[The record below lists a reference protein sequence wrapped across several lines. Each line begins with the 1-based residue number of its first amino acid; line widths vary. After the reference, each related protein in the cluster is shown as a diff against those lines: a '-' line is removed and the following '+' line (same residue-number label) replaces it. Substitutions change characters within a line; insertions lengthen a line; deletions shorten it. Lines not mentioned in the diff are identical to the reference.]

1 MPGPTRSRRPRRCCA
16 ASNSS
21 SSSTRSN
28 GTCRIASGRAR
39 HEKAQGISMR
49 VGLVSPY
56 DFASPGGVNDHV
68 RHLAQHLT
76 ETGHEARIF
85 APSSRADVGFDKARF
100 YRIGT
105 PIAIP
110 ANDSVARITL
120 SFHLANEVAAIVA
133 DERFDVLHS
142 HEPLMPALP
151 ITMLRMSTT
160 ANVGTF
166 HAFARSNVGY
176 FCARPLLQPYLAH
189 LHRGI
194 AVSEPARAFVQ
205 RYFPDFPLRVI
216 PNGVDLNVY
225 RPGLA
230 PIRHLRDENLNVLF
244 VGRLEKR
251 KGLGDL
257 LRAYRAMNMRVPQ
270 TRLIIVGDGPLRG
283 RVESYV
289 ARHRLA
295 NVVLAGYVPESVK
308 PRYYNSADIF
318 CAPATGA
325 ESFGVVLLEALA
337 SGLPVV
343 ATEEPGY
350 MSVLESGRDSVTVQ
364 PNNWRELAASL
375 VILAR
380 DADLRRRLSD
390 YALQKARRYSWDLVA
405 SEVVEVYEDARRALA
420 AHPAKTMEVS
430 SVHHAV

>member
-1 MPGPTRSRRPRRCCA
+1 
-16 ASNSS
+16 
-21 SSSTRSN
+21 
-28 GTCRIASGRAR
+28 
-39 HEKAQGISMR
+39 MR

-56 DFASPGGVNDHV
+56 DFATAGGVNDHV
-68 RHLAQHLT
+68 RHLAVQLQKA
-76 ETGHEARIF
+76 GHETRIF
-85 APSSRADVGFDKARF
+85 APSSRSDVGFDAARF

-120 SFHLANEVAAIVA
+120 SFHLANQVAAIVA
-133 DERFDVLHS
+133 DEHFDVLHF

-151 ITMLRMSTT
+151 MTMLRMSTT

-176 FCARPLLQPYLAH
+176 YYGRPLLQPYLGH
-189 LHRGI
+189 LHRAI
-194 AVSEPARAFVQ
+194 AVSEPARDFVN
-205 RYFPDFPLRVI
+205 RYFPAFPMRVI
-216 PNGVDLNVY
+216 PNGIDVDVY
-225 RPGLA
+225 KPGLA
-230 PIRHLRDENLNVLF
+230 PIRHLRDENLNILF

-257 LRAYRAMNMRVPQ
+257 LRAYRVVNGRMPQ
-270 TRLIIVGDGPLRG
+270 TRLIIVGDGPQRG

-289 ARHRLA
+289 QRHRLN
-295 NVVLAGYVPESVK
+295 NVILAGYVPETVK

-325 ESFGVVLLEALA
+325 ESFGIVLLEALA

-343 ATEEPGY
+343 ATEVPGY
-350 MSVLESGRDSVTVQ
+350 MSVLEPGKDSITV
-364 PNNWRELAASL
+364 PPKNWRELAASL

-380 DADLRRRLSD
+380 DAELRRRLAD
-390 YALQKARRYSWDLVA
+390 YGRTKAHRYSWDRVA
-405 SEVVEVYEDARRALA
+405 ADVVEVYQEARA
-420 AHPAKTMEVS
+420 AMAAQPSRELEVTR
-430 SVHHAV
+430 VHHAV

>member
-1 MPGPTRSRRPRRCCA
+1 
-16 ASNSS
+16 
-21 SSSTRSN
+21 
-28 GTCRIASGRAR
+28 
-39 HEKAQGISMR
+39 MR

-68 RHLAQHLT
+68 RHLAVRLQQL
-76 ETGHEARIF
+76 GHETRIF
-85 APSSRADVGFDKARF
+85 APSSRADVDFDSARF

-110 ANDSVARITL
+110 VNESVARITL
-120 SFHLANEVAAIVA
+120 SFHLANKVAAIIEE
-133 DERFDVLHS
+133 ERFDILHF

-166 HAFARSNVGY
+166 HAFAHSNVGY
-176 FCARPLLQPYLAH
+176 LYGRPLLQPYLTH
-189 LHRGI
+189 LHRAI
-194 AVSEPARAFVQ
+194 AVSEPARAFVN
-205 RYFPDFPLRVI
+205 RYFPELPMRVI
-216 PNGVDLNVY
+216 PNGIDVEVY

-230 PIRHLRDENLNVLF
+230 PIRHLRDDSLNILF

-257 LRAYRAMNMRVPQ
+257 LRAYRSIIERVPRS
-270 TRLIIVGDGPLRG
+270 RLIIVGDGPLRG
-283 RVESYV
+283 RVESYI
-289 ARHRLA
+289 ARHRLP

-325 ESFGVVLLEALA
+325 ESFGIVLLEALA

-343 ATEEPGY
+343 ATEVPGY
-350 MSVLESGRDSVTVQ
+350 MSVLEPGKDSITVQ
-364 PNNWRELAASL
+364 PKNWRELAASL

-380 DADLRRRLSD
+380 DEDLRRRLAD
-390 YALQKARRYSWDLVA
+390 YAVRKARRYSWDLVA
-405 SEVVEVYEDARRALA
+405 SEVVEVYQEARRAQA
-420 AHPAKTMEVS
+420 AQPARDLEVTG
-430 SVHHAV
+430 VHHAV

>member
-1 MPGPTRSRRPRRCCA
+1 MRNLAIQLRR
-16 ASNSS
+16 
-21 SSSTRSN
+21 
-28 GTCRIASGRAR
+28 
-39 HEKAQGISMR
+39 
-49 VGLVSPY
+49 L
-56 DFASPGGVNDHV
+56 
-68 RHLAQHLT
+68 
-76 ETGHEARIF
+76 GHEARIF
-85 APSSRADVGFDKARF
+85 APSSRADVDFDSARF

-110 ANDSVARITL
+110 VNDSVARITL
-120 SFHLANEVAAIVA
+120 SFHLANQVAAIIA
-133 DERFDVLHS
+133 DERFDVLHF

-151 ITMLRMSTT
+151 MTMLRISTT

-176 FCARPLLQPYLAH
+176 YYGRPLLQPYLAH

-194 AVSEPARAFVQ
+194 AVSEPARSFVNK
-205 RYFPDFPLRVI
+205 YFPDFPLRVI
-216 PNGVDLNVY
+216 PNGVDLDLF

-230 PIRHLRDENLNVLF
+230 PIRHLRDENLNILF

-257 LRAYRAMNMRVPQ
+257 LRAYRAMVPRVPRS
-270 TRLIIVGDGPLRG
+270 RLIIVGDGPLRG
-283 RVESYV
+283 SVESYV
-289 ARHRLA
+289 ARHRLP
-295 NVVLAGYVPESVK
+295 NVVMAGYVPESVK

-325 ESFGVVLLEALA
+325 ESFGIVLLEALA

-343 ATEEPGY
+343 ATEVPGY
-350 MSVLESGRDSVTVQ
+350 MSVLEPGKDSVTVQ
-364 PNNWRELAASL
+364 PKNWRELAASL

-380 DADLRRRLSD
+380 DSDLRRRLAD
-390 YALQKARRYSWDLVA
+390 YAQHKAGRYAWDRVA
-405 SEVVEVYEDARRALA
+405 SEVVEVYHEARAALA
-420 AHPAKTMEVS
+420 AEHAPTLEVS

>member
-1 MPGPTRSRRPRRCCA
+1 M
-16 ASNSS
+16 
-21 SSSTRSN
+21 
-28 GTCRIASGRAR
+28 
-39 HEKAQGISMR
+39 K

-68 RHLAQHLT
+68 RHLALQLQRL
-76 ETGHEARIF
+76 GHETRIF
-85 APSSRADVGFDKARF
+85 GPSSKTDVGVDRARF
-100 YRIGT
+100 SRIGT

-120 SFHLANEVAAIVA
+120 SFHLANEVAGIIER
-133 DERFDVLHS
+133 ERFDVLHF

-151 ITMLRMSTT
+151 MTMLRMSAT

-176 FCARPLLQPYLAH
+176 FYGRPFLEPYLAH
-189 LHRGI
+189 LQRAI
-194 AVSEPARAFVQ
+194 AVSEPARVFVN
-205 RYFPDFPLRVI
+205 RYFPEFPMRVI
-216 PNGVDLNVY
+216 PNGIDLDVY

-230 PIRHLRDENLNVLF
+230 PIRHLRDENVNILF

-257 LRAYRAMNMRVPQ
+257 LRAYRAMSARVPNA
-270 TRLIIVGDGPLRG
+270 RLIIVGDGPLHG

-289 ARHRLA
+289 ARHRLH
-295 NVVLAGYVPESVK
+295 NVILAGYVPESVK

-325 ESFGVVLLEALA
+325 ESFGIVLLEALA

-343 ATEEPGY
+343 ATEVPGY
-350 MSVLESGRDSVTVQ
+350 MSVLEPGRDSITV
-364 PNNWRELAASL
+364 PPKNWRELAASL

-380 DADLRRRLSD
+380 DPELRARLSE
-390 YALQKARRYSWDLVA
+390 YALEKARRYSWDVVA
-405 SEVVEVYEDARRALA
+405 SEVVDVYNEARLA
-420 AHPAKTMEVS
+420 FAAAPQRMEVTG
-430 SVHHAV
+430 VHHAV

>member
-1 MPGPTRSRRPRRCCA
+1 
-16 ASNSS
+16 
-21 SSSTRSN
+21 
-28 GTCRIASGRAR
+28 
-39 HEKAQGISMR
+39 MR

-68 RHLAQHLT
+68 RHLAVQLQAL
-76 ETGHEARIF
+76 GHESRIF
-85 APSSRADVGFDKARF
+85 APSSRADVGFDAARF

-120 SFHLANEVAAIVA
+120 SFHLANQVAAIVA
-133 DERFDVLHS
+133 DERFDVLHF

-151 ITMLRMSTT
+151 MTMLRMSTT

-176 FCARPLLQPYLAH
+176 FYGRPFLEPYLQH
-189 LHRGI
+189 LHRAI
-194 AVSEPARAFVQ
+194 AVSEPARAFVN
-205 RYFPDFPLRVI
+205 RYFPDFQLRVV
-216 PNGVDLNVY
+216 PNGIDVETY
-225 RPGLA
+225 RPGLP
-230 PIRHLRDENLNVLF
+230 PIRHLRDDHINILF

-257 LRAYRAMNMRVPQ
+257 LRAYRAMSARVPL

-283 RVESYV
+283 RVESYI
-289 ARHRLA
+289 ARHRLSS
-295 NVVLAGYVPESVK
+295 VVMAGYVPESVK
-308 PRYYNSADIF
+308 PRYYDSADIF

-325 ESFGVVLLEALA
+325 ESFGIVLLEALA

-343 ATEEPGY
+343 ATEIPGY
-350 MSVLESGRDSVTVQ
+350 MSVLEPGKDSVTV
-364 PNNWRELAASL
+364 PPKNWRELAATL

-380 DADLRRRLSD
+380 DGELRARLAA
-390 YALQKARRYSWDLVA
+390 YAQQKALRYSWKSVA
-405 SEVVEVYEDARRALA
+405 SEVVEVYKEARKALA
-420 AHPAKTMEVS
+420 ARPASVLEVS
-430 SVHHAV
+430 GVHHAV